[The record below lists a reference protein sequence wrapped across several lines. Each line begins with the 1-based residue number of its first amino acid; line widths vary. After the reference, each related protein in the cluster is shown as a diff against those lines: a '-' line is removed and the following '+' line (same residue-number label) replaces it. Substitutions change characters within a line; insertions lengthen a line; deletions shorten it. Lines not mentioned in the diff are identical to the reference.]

1 MGIAAHP
8 SHGELFDI
16 LQGDLEGSNVLMLS
30 IKGIPCIPLDMV
42 IIKGV
47 WPICSKQTS

>member
-16 LQGDLEGSNVLMLS
+16 LQGDLEGSNVLMMS

-47 WPICSKQTS
+47 WPICSEQTS